1 MNLRTR
7 KIWKPFESVHDIE
20 KSVDCRQTFP
30 KCKTCE
36 AIFLNYGDLKEH
48 IESVNGGKN
57 IATKWDWQFWYPQKK
72 GQLSSLWFEDQKN
85 LRKYFESGHGTNEK
99 AKCPKLR
106 CRLQNSNFGLFSAI
120 NGFCSND
127 LTRANWPDKICDEIS
142 DSFELREVQEKKI
155 CQNPATKLDWSV
167 KSENMWWNLWRWPS
181 IQTLFY
187 FNLIDKH
194 EKYRN
199 VVF

>member
-1 MNLRTR
+1 MQNLWSYFSKLWGHKRTHW
-7 KIWKPFESVHDIE
+7 ICEWWKKHCH
-20 KSVDCRQTFP
+20 KMRL
-30 KCKTCE
+30 
-36 AIFLNYGDLKEH
+36 AIL
-48 IESVNGGKN
+48 IS
-57 IATKWDWQFWYPQKK
+57 TKK

-127 LTRANWPDKICDEIS
+127 LTRANWPDKICGEIS